1 MRVFNL
7 GSINIDRVYTLD
19 HLVAPGETETADDFA
34 VYPGGK
40 GFNQTMALARAGAQ
54 VCLVGAIGSDGTW
67 LLVPLR
73 EAGADTSRIATVGS
87 TTGHAV
93 IQVDREGRNSIVV
106 LRGANGRITP
116 AHLAAGLSFAHPG
129 DLFLT
134 QNETACTE
142 EALRLAKE
150 KKMVVAL
157 NPSPFDERI
166 LALPLDLVDIF
177 LVNEGEAA
185 ALAGMRPG
193 AEPGAALVALRIKYR
208 HAKFVLT
215 LGDKGV
221 ISSSPESPA
230 PVTLPARKVEAVD
243 TTAAGDTF
251 TGYYLAALSRGLPER
266 EALERATAAA
276 AISVTRRG
284 AAPSVPDRR
293 EVDAYLRTGELPAAP
308 AR

>member
-1 MRVFNL
+1 MKLTVIGGGGVRSMFLAKSLAQSAKRLGITTLSFMDNDPEKLRIFGAMAKKIALLIEPELQFECTTDAVLALTDADYVITTIRVGGDDMRVRDERIALNL
-7 GSINIDRVYTLD
+7 G
-19 HLVAPGETETADDFA
+19 
-34 VYPGGK
+34 
-40 GFNQTMALARAGAQ
+40 
-54 VCLVGAIGSDGTW
+54 
-67 LLVPLR
+67 LLGQ
-73 EAGADTSRIATVGS
+73 E
-87 TTGHAV
+87 TTG
-93 IQVDREGRNSIVV
+93 
-106 LRGANGRITP
+106 
-116 AHLAAGLSFAHPG
+116 AAGLSFAHPG

-142 EALRLAKE
+142 EAIRLAKE

-284 AAPSVPDRR
+284 AAPSVSDPRD
-293 EVDAYLRTGELPAAP
+293 VGV
-308 AR
+308 